1 MNLKLSNQSE
11 TVEVSSQ
18 VFEAPYNEALIHQVV
33 NAMLA
38 NSKTGTRKQK
48 TRSEVRGGGIKPWRQ
63 KGTGRA
69 RAGSIRSPLWKG
81 GGTMFAADPNQQNRE
96 VKVNKKMVKG
106 CLRSMLSELI
116 RQGYLQ
122 LVDNI
127 ELEQPKTKQLL
138 NLLKQY
144 DVDQALLV
152 TAETDSHLVLASRN
166 IPTVEAVTAD
176 EVTPLN
182 LLKYKNTVMTTE
194 ALRQIEDRL
203 L

>member
-18 VFEAPYNEALIHQVV
+18 VFEVPYNEALIHQVV
-33 NAMLA
+33 NAMLS

-81 GGTMFAADPNQQNRE
+81 GGTMFAADPSQQNRE

-116 RQGYLQ
+116 RQGSLQ

-127 ELEQPKTKQLL
+127 ELDQPKTKQLVAW
-138 NLLKQY
+138 LKQFE
-144 DVDQALLV
+144 VDQALLV
-152 TAETDSHLVLASRN
+152 TAQTDTQLALASRN
-166 IPTVEAVTAD
+166 IPMVEAVTAD